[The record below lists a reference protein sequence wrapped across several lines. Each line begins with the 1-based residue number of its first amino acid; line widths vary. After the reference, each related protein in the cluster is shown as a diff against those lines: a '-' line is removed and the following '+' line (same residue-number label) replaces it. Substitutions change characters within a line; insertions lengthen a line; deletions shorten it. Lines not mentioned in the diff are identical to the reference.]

1 MKRASLLAALVCAA
15 ISGALLCAPV
25 RAAQDDRVVGLLD
38 IERGYVVTTA
48 GDTFTAAP
56 NLLLAGPN
64 GAALKTIAPG
74 TTVRL
79 TFDAS
84 GAVSTVT
91 VTASKSAST
100 VVTQVAAVTFIVRV
114 PASTLPG
121 DQVYI
126 TTNQSGWDALAIRMD
141 RVDPLHYRT
150 IVGVPVGSTLR
161 YLYTRGNS
169 PTIERAADGLT
180 RHPRSLD
187 VFDPTKRTVEDQVQ
201 HWGDEAGNTTL
212 PAPQATP
219 TPFNPAPF
227 PNLPNFPPARGR
239 QP

>member
-1 MKRASLLAALVCAA
+1 MKPALLLAVLLSASML
-15 ISGALLCAPV
+15 GAG
-25 RAAQDDRVVGLLD
+25 QNDRVVGLLD
-38 IERGYVVTTA
+38 IERGYVFTTA
-48 GDTFTAAP
+48 GDTFAAAA
-56 NLLLAGPN
+56 NLHLAGPT
-64 GAALKTIAPG
+64 GGELKTIAPG

-79 TFDAS
+79 TFDAN

-91 VTASKSAST
+91 VTASQKTST
-100 VVTQVAAVTFIVRV
+100 AVTEVAAVTFIVRV
-114 PASTLPG
+114 PATTHPN

-141 RVDPLHYRT
+141 RVDPLHFRA
-150 IVGVPVGSTLR
+150 IVGVPVGGTLR

-169 PTIERAADGLT
+169 PTIERDASGLT
-180 RHPRSLD
+180 RHPRAIDVLD
-187 VFDPTKRTVEDQVQ
+187 DASRTVDDHVE

-219 TPFNPAPF
+219 TPFNPAPY

>member
-1 MKRASLLAALVCAA
+1 MKPAVLLAVLLSAA
-15 ISGALLCAPV
+15 MLGAGQA
-25 RAAQDDRVVGLLD
+25 DRVVGLLD

-48 GDTFTAAP
+48 GDTFAAAA
-56 NLLLAGPN
+56 NLQLAGPT
-64 GAALKTIAPG
+64 GAVVKSIAPG

-79 TFDAS
+79 TFDAN

-91 VTASKSAST
+91 VTATQKTST
-100 VVTQVAAVTFIVRV
+100 AVTEVAAVTFVVRV
-114 PASTLPG
+114 PATTQPG

-141 RVDPLHYRT
+141 RVDPLHFRA
-150 IVGVPVGSTLR
+150 IVGVPVGGTLR

-169 PTIERAADGLT
+169 PTIERDTAGLT

-187 VFDPTKRTVEDQVQ
+187 VLDDAPRSIDDHVE

>member
-1 MKRASLLAALVCAA
+1 MKRAALLAAVLSAA
-15 ISGALLCAPV
+15 ISGGVLSSPV
-25 RAAQDDRVVGLLD
+25 RAAQDNRVVGLLD
-38 IERGYVVTTA
+38 IERGYVFTTA
-48 GDTFTAAP
+48 GETFTAVP
-56 NLLLAGPN
+56 NLQLTGLT

-79 TFDAS
+79 TFDAD
-84 GAVSTVT
+84 GAVSAVT
-91 VTASKSAST
+91 IVASANTSTAVTK
-100 VVTQVAAVTFIVRV
+100 VAAVTFIVRV
-114 PASTLPG
+114 PATTYPT

-141 RVDPLHYRT
+141 RVDPLHFRA
-150 IVGVPVGSTLR
+150 IVGVPVGGTLR

-169 PTIERAADGLT
+169 PTIERGADGLT
-180 RHPRSLD
+180 RHPRSTDVLD
-187 VFDPTKRTVEDQVQ
+187 DTPRTIYDNVE